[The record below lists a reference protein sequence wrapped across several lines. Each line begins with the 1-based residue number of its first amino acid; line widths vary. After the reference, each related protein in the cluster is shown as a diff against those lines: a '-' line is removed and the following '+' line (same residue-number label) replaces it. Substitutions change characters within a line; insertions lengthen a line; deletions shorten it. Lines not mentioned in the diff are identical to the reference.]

1 MDDLSNT
8 SLNNISGIEKI
19 IGDKISFYKIDCTNE
34 EKMNE
39 LFKKEI
45 NIEGVIH
52 FAAFK
57 ENLIICKRAKK
68 IL

>member
-1 MDDLSNT
+1 MRVTEPIIVDDLSNT

-19 IGDKISFYKIDCTNE
+19 IVEKISFYKVDCTNE
-34 EKMNE
+34 ENMNE
-39 LFKKEI
+39 IFKKEI

-57 ENLIICKRAKK
+57 EIE
-68 IL
+68 